1 MFQDVSSEVLRKF
14 TKKTKKKR
22 ARNEKKKKE
31 NVTNAF
37 CGVRGRR
44 KKKKYD
50 FERTKKEI
58 RILQM

>member
-1 MFQDVSSEVLRKF
+1 MFQDVSCEVLRKF

-22 ARNEKKKKE
+22 ARNEKKKE